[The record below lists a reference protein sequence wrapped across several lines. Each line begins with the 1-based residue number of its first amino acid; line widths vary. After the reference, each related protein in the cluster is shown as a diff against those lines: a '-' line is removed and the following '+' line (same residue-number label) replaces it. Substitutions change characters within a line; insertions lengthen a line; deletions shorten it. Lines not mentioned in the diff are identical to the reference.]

1 MFYLFDF
8 SIHNLLQ
15 DMADTLRLPVT
26 FVVIEFIGTFA
37 FAISGVRLSST
48 KQFDIFGA
56 WIVGMATAIGG
67 GTIRDLMLGVNP
79 FWMTNSSYFVCCALA
94 VLAVGMFGKYI
105 IHHNYT
111 WFIFDTIGLALFNV
125 IGIEKTL
132 ALGHPFW
139 VAITMGAVTGAGGGI
154 IRDVLMNDVPLIFR
168 SEIYA
173 LACVAG
179 GLAYVVCLHMGLSVE
194 ISAML
199 SAFGVILIRI
209 LAVKFHW
216 QLPVLKGEET
226 EPSHPSPKVRESSP
240 LKGENSGKEASP
252 LREGME
258 GAESAQE
265 ESLSSILRSVI
276 FAVFILQSSL
286 FALHAQTQQI
296 FDRNVRTL
304 TLTVDD
310 DPTLPPYIAFRSR
323 QHIDIEWDEMS
334 HNYKRY
340 RYHIDHCN
348 WDWQPTDGIFESDFL
363 EGLNDQLIEDYE
375 KSFNTTQIY
384 THYRLR
390 VPSRELRLRLSG
402 NYRVRIYEEDE
413 EDNPVL
419 EARFCIYEKETG
431 IVASLSSNTDIDF
444 NDKHQQMTLSVGFGA
459 LQVFDPQR
467 ELKVVVMQNRRWDS
481 RVEGLVPNVRKPNGI
496 EFTHNRQLV
505 FPGGNEYHRFEILDV
520 HRTATGVDRIEW
532 FEPYYHATLFP
543 ATIDH
548 AYSYVEDQNGVFVL
562 RSADD
567 YDDATTAEYVVV
579 HFFLSTPRLD
589 GGDVYVSGNWTG
601 QTFNPDCRMEY
612 DELRQEYHADLLL
625 KQGYYSYEFLQQDGL
640 TRRAMGSFF
649 ETENEYQ
656 VLVYYRQQGARFD
669 RLTGYSIMHNAR

>member
-1 MFYLFDF
+1 M
-8 SIHNLLQ
+8 LLEFLQ
-15 DMADTLRLPVT
+15 EMGDTMRLPVT
-26 FVVIEFIGTFA
+26 FIIIEFIGTFA

-67 GTIRDLMLGVNP
+67 GTIRDLMLGLNP
-79 FWMTNSSYFVCCALA
+79 FWMTNGSYFICCALA

-132 ALGHPFW
+132 ALGHSYW

-179 GLAYVVCLHMGLSVE
+179 GFAYVVCLQMGLSVE
-194 ISAML
+194 ISALL
-199 SAFGVILIRI
+199 SSFSVILIRI

-216 QLPVLKGEET
+216 QLPILKGVD
-226 EPSHPSPKVRESSP
+226 EPAHD
-240 LKGENSGKEASP
+240 
-252 LREGME
+252 EGN
-258 GAESAQE
+258 
-265 ESLSSILRSVI
+265 ILRT
-276 FAVFILQSSL
+276 ILFFFFTLHSSL
-286 FALHAQTQQI
+286 FALHSQTQQI
-296 FDRNVRTL
+296 FDENVRTL
-304 TLTVDD
+304 TLTVDN
-310 DPTLPPYIAFRSR
+310 DPTKPPYLPLGGR

-334 HNYKRY
+334 HDYKRY
-340 RYHIDHCN
+340 VYHIDHCD
-348 WDWQPTDGIFESDFL
+348 WDWQLTDGIFESDYL

-384 THYRLR
+384 THYRLSI
-390 VPSRELRLRLSG
+390 PNRELHLRLSG
-402 NYRVRIYEEDE
+402 NYRLRIYEEDADRDE
-413 EDNPVL
+413 VPPVL
-419 EARFCIYEKETG
+419 EARFCIYEKAAG
-431 IVASLSSNTDIDF
+431 IIAQLSSNTDIDF
-444 NDKHQQMTLSVGFGA
+444 NSQHQQMTLSVGFGT
-459 LQVFDPQR
+459 LPVVDPQR
-467 ELKVVVMQNRRWDS
+467 ELKVIVMQNRRWDC
-481 RVEGLVPNVRKPNGI
+481 RVENLIPNVRRTNGV
-496 EFTHNRQLV
+496 EFTHNRQLI

-532 FEPYYHATLFP
+532 FEPYYHATLFAAQP
-543 ATIDH
+543 DRT
-548 AYSYVEDQNGVFVL
+548 YSYFEDQNGVFVL

-579 HFFLSTPRLD
+579 HFFLKSLRLQ
-589 GGDVYVSGNWTG
+589 GGDVYVSGQWSG
-601 QTFNPDCRMEY
+601 QTFNPACKMEY
-612 DELRQEYHADLLL
+612 DDVNQEYHAAILL
-625 KQGYYSYEFLQQDGL
+625 KQGYYSYEYIQQEGL
-640 TRRAMGSFF
+640 TTRTMGSFF

-656 VLVYYRQQGARFD
+656 VLVYYRGQGARYD
-669 RLTGYSIMHNAR
+669 RLAAYNIMHNAR

>member
-1 MFYLFDF
+1 MFDWF
-8 SIHNLLQ
+8 IHILQ
-15 DMADTLRLPVT
+15 DMGDTLRLPVT
-26 FVVIEFIGTFA
+26 FVIIEFIGTFA

-48 KQFDIFGA
+48 KRFDIFGA

-67 GTIRDLMLGVNP
+67 GTMRDLMLGVNP
-79 FWMTNSSYFVCCALA
+79 FWMTNGSYFICCALA

-132 ALGHPFW
+132 ALGHPYW

-179 GLAYVVCLHMGLSVE
+179 GLAYVVCIQLGLSVE
-194 ISAML
+194 ISALL
-199 SAFGVILIRI
+199 SAFSVILIRI

-216 QLPVLKGEET
+216 QLPVLKGESN
-226 EPSHPSPKVRESSP
+226 PSK
-240 LKGENSGKEASP
+240 N
-252 LREGME
+252 EGN
-258 GAESAQE
+258 
-265 ESLSSILRSVI
+265 ILRILILLLSV
-276 FAVFILQSSL
+276 VCCPLSL
-286 FALHAQTQQI
+286 HSQTQQV
-296 FDRNVRTL
+296 FDRDIKTL

-310 DPTLPPYIAFRSR
+310 DPTLPPYLQFGSR

-334 HNYKRY
+334 HDYKRY

-363 EGLNDQLIEDYE
+363 EGLNDQLIEDFE

-390 VPSRELRLRLSG
+390 IPNKELRLRLSG

-413 EDNPVL
+413 EDEPVL
-419 EARFCIYEKETG
+419 EARFCIYEREAG
-431 IVASLSSNTDIDF
+431 IVAQLSSNTDVDF
-444 NDKHQQMTLSVGFGA
+444 NSSHQQMTLSIGFGN

-467 ELKVVVMQNRRWDS
+467 EMKVVVMQNRRWDS
-481 RVEGLVPNVRKPNGI
+481 RVENLVPNIRKPNGI
-496 EFTHNRQLV
+496 EFTHNRNLI
-505 FPGGNEYHRFEILDV
+505 FPAGNEYHRFEILDV
-520 HRTATGVDRIEW
+520 HRTATGVDRIDW
-532 FEPYYHATLFP
+532 FEPYYHATLYV
-543 ATIDH
+543 AQIDH
-548 AYSYVEDQNGVFVL
+548 TYSYVEDQNGVFVV
-562 RSADD
+562 RSADN
-567 YDDATTAEYVVV
+567 YDDWTTAEYVVV
-579 HFFLSTPRLD
+579 HFFLQTPRLQ
-589 GGDVYVSGNWTG
+589 GGDVYVSGWWTG
-601 QTFNPDCRMEY
+601 QTFNPDCKMEY
-612 DELRQEYHADLLL
+612 DDVRQEYHAAILL
-625 KQGYYSYEFLQQDGL
+625 KQGYYSYEFIQQDGL
-640 TRRAMGSFF
+640 TSRTMGSFF

-656 VLVYYRQQGARFD
+656 VLVYYRQQGARYD
-669 RLTGYSIMHNAR
+669 RLAGYSIMHNAR